1 MTSKIITIAVPN
13 ESTLPEV
20 MSSFSLEENYLM
32 IKIGCECL
40 TEGRKALVGLT
51 QKEIYNKL
59 KMESRAEIENLERRR
74 MVQEEIWKGT
84 EEKMREMYDRQIL
97 KLNQQIEILSR
108 QIVEHENNAENLIRQ
123 EVEKYRLMN
132 EEKEKRVLRITENY
146 ENFLKQTAENK
157 SSKKLGDEGE
167 ENFILLSETFKD
179 FSGYKL
185 EKKSHQAH
193 KGDFHLFFKEFNVLV
208 DLKNYSGSVQK
219 KELDKIEHDL
229 TINDTIDFAWLIS
242 YDSNVSDWNRF
253 PLMCKWVVTEMGLKC
268 IIIVNN
274 LNANKNPTDV
284 LRNVWNIT
292 CEFNNM
298 INKTKLE
305 DEDIKKM
312 RERDFDLIQKFKTTQ
327 KRLSELKKHMMSIS
341 QTTRDIEND
350 ILYALSSLSNEIVKN
365 EWNKNEK
372 IKEWLEENIEF
383 TGNNE
388 DKVLSSE
395 MWNKFKKENVKT
407 DDGEKISLE
416 EFKNYL
422 KLFTDSQNYFE
433 KSRKGSIELLGYK
446 LKDVLVEIPKLGVE
460 LTIPPPVEKK
470 KKVVISNKKKKDE
483 HHDDNDVELDND
495 IIKMYNNDDK
505 NILEIAKLLNIPIY
519 KIISTLVREKVIKTR
534 SDARGYNIYIE
545 TDEYKNKLSNK
556 KKTDKEE

>member
-1 MTSKIITIAVPN
+1 MTSKIITISVPN
-13 ESTLPEV
+13 ESVLPEV

-40 TEGRKALVGLT
+40 NEGRKALVGLS

-59 KMESRAEIENLERRR
+59 KLESRYEIENLERTRLL
-74 MVQEEIWKGT
+74 EKENCKG
-84 EEKMREMYDRQIL
+84 REDQLIEMHERQIL
-97 KLNQQIEILSR
+97 KLNQKIESLMKDLI
-108 QIVEHENNAENLIRQ
+108 EHENNAEILIRA
-123 EVEKYRLMN
+123 EVEKEREKNSIVL
-132 EEKEKRVLRITENY
+132 EEKEKRLNRMTENY

-167 ENFILLSETFKD
+167 DTFILLSETFKD
-179 FSGYKL
+179 FVGYKL

-219 KELDKIEHDL
+219 KELEKIEHDL

-253 PLMCKWVVTEMGLKC
+253 PIMCKWVVTEMGLKC

-274 LNANKNPTDV
+274 LNASKNQVDV
-284 LRNVWNIT
+284 LRNVWNMT
-292 CEFNNM
+292 YEFSNM

-312 RERDFDLIQKFKTTQ
+312 RERDFNLVQRIKTTQ
-327 KRLSELKKHMMSIS
+327 KRLSELKKNMMSMS

-350 ILYALSSLSNEIVKN
+350 IIDALSLLSNGIVKN
-365 EWNKNEK
+365 EWNKNTK

-388 DKVLSSE
+388 DKVLSTE
-395 MWNKFKKENVKT
+395 LWNNFKKENVKI
-407 DDGEKISLE
+407 DDDEKISLE
-416 EFKNYL
+416 DFKNYL
-422 KLFTDSQNYFE
+422 KLFAESDNYLE
-433 KSRKGSIELLGYK
+433 KSKKGSIELLGYK
-446 LKDVLVEIPKLGVE
+446 IRVVENEKVDENKDKKIE
-460 LTIPPPVEKK
+460 LE
-470 KKVVISNKKKKDE
+470 
-483 HHDDNDVELDND
+483 
-495 IIKMYNNDDK
+495 
-505 NILEIAKLLNIPIY
+505 LNIPPVV
-519 KIISTLVREKVIKTR
+519 S
-534 SDARGYNIYIE
+534 G
-545 TDEYKNKLSNK
+545 K
-556 KKTDKEE
+556 KKIVFKKNVKALE